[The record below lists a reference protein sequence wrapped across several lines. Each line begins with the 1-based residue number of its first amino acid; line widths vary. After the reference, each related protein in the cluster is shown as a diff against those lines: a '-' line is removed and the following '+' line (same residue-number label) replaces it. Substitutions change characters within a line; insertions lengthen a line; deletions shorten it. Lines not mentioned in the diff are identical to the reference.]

1 MEQFALIIFGVT
13 SNLAKLKL
21 IPALYDLEEKGLLS
35 DQSIIVGIARSP
47 LSKEEF
53 QKYILE
59 VLSTENR
66 HHQHD
71 TKPAIVKSLVNRM
84 KYLQGNFEPQ
94 NNSDALYRN
103 LKQFLL
109 KQGTSCNNHL
119 YYLATYPE
127 LYEKIFSSLQK
138 NGLNK
143 KNQGWVRLMIEK
155 PIGHDLK
162 SARLLNRLLKRYFS
176 EEQIYRL
183 DHYLGKDTIQNILV
197 FSFGNGLLQP
207 LMNREYVDH
216 IQITSSE
223 DFGIGKRGGYYN
235 SVGCLKDVG
244 QNHRA
249 VTDGRIKI
257 LKQLEPDPKNIIF
270 GQYNGY
276 RYEDNIKADSQTDT
290 FFALKTQINSERW
303 RGVPIYM
310 RAGKK
315 LAMSVTEISIVFKIP
330 ANRMFPHHSL
340 ANRPNT
346 LTYRIQPNEGIAL
359 EILTKRPG
367 HKLQIDND
375 LMQFCYSTKKNTQAD
390 AYEKLIYD
398 AISGDPTFFNDSP
411 EVEASW
417 AFIDQYLK
425 RNNKLHIYDPGSWG
439 PEAADK
445 LIKADKREW
454 IEPSLALCNFSV

>member
-47 LSKEEF
+47 LSKED
-53 QKYILE
+53 
-59 VLSTENR
+59 R

-162 SARLLNRLLKRYFS
+162 SA
-176 EEQIYRL
+176 
-183 DHYLGKDTIQNILV
+183 
-197 FSFGNGLLQP
+197 
-207 LMNREYVDH
+207 
-216 IQITSSE
+216 
-223 DFGIGKRGGYYN
+223 
-235 SVGCLKDVG
+235 
-244 QNHRA
+244 
-249 VTDGRIKI
+249 
-257 LKQLEPDPKNIIF
+257 
-270 GQYNGY
+270 
-276 RYEDNIKADSQTDT
+276 
-290 FFALKTQINSERW
+290 
-303 RGVPIYM
+303 
-310 RAGKK
+310 
-315 LAMSVTEISIVFKIP
+315 
-330 ANRMFPHHSL
+330 
-340 ANRPNT
+340 
-346 LTYRIQPNEGIAL
+346 
-359 EILTKRPG
+359 
-367 HKLQIDND
+367 
-375 LMQFCYSTKKNTQAD
+375 
-390 AYEKLIYD
+390 
-398 AISGDPTFFNDSP
+398 
-411 EVEASW
+411 
-417 AFIDQYLK
+417 
-425 RNNKLHIYDPGSWG
+425 
-439 PEAADK
+439 
-445 LIKADKREW
+445 
-454 IEPSLALCNFSV
+454 